1 MQALE
6 RCKPSK
12 NKKLGFTRAKKP
24 YLSQATICNI
34 MTNPLVLI
42 LSISGLIFLLAGFI
56 QQRFP
61 PKKIN
66 HLYGYRTSNS
76 MKSQESW
83 DFAQEY
89 SAKKMMKLGAYIT
102 ALGLLAWSIDLQL
115 LWSVWIALIIITIG
129 PILMLL
135 QVEAELKK
143 RFPKK

>member
-1 MQALE
+1 
-6 RCKPSK
+6 
-12 NKKLGFTRAKKP
+12 
-24 YLSQATICNI
+24 

-115 LWSVWIALIIITIG
+115 LWSVWVALIIITIG

-143 RFPKK
+143 RFPNK